1 MKILLVGAG
10 AVGSVLTRYLSRDDE
25 ITEVICGSN
34 DLKSAK
40 EFITEN
46 SKTKLVRLDASNIQ
60 NIVNAARGRDLII
73 NASPARFNENIME
86 AALKVGV
93 NYQDLASEFPYSRI
107 PEQLKFHKR
116 FQKRKLVGLVN
127 TGAAPGVTNL
137 LAREAA
143 DKLDRVDT
151 IHLRLVE
158 DQKADEFIFAWSRE
172 TTFDVLT
179 SPPLV
184 YKNGKFIFTKPFGDA
199 EEYDFPHPF
208 GRRRAFSI
216 YGDEV
221 ATIPLFIKVKNVDF
235 KSSGSDIELPMA
247 LSRLGLLSAKPILVN
262 GKKVIPLEVFKKIAP
277 KIPSPVKMKLLI
289 KSGIIKN
296 AFLVL
301 TAEAIGKKQGKDAK
315 IKMSAIFPSLK
326 QTPKEFMGA
335 TYVSYPTA
343 TAAYSFLKIIPH
355 MKSAGVFFPEA
366 LDAQIRKE
374 VMLNLKRNGVIISRQ
389 FKKK

>member
-277 KIPSPVKMKLLI
+277 QIPSPAKMKLLI